1 MVEKLVNLNYIRNL
15 LTFFAINVLIAAVST
30 FFDNYIIMKA
40 IYCNKKIAR
49 QIALR

>member
-15 LTFFAINVLIAAVST
+15 LTFFAINVLIATIST
-30 FFDNYIIMKA
+30 FFDNYIIVKA

-49 QIALR
+49 LSALR